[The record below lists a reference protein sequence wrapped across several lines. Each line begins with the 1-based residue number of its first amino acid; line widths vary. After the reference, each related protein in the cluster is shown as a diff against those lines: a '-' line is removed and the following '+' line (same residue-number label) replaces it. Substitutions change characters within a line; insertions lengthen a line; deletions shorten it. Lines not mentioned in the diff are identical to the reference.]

1 MLAMHE
7 MWQEPQVQS
16 LGGRKADS
24 NPYPGHVLGVEG
36 KNYLNYLYYSHT
48 KFVVCF
54 SHISVFYNLKLLKV
68 V

>member
-48 KFVVCF
+48 KFVEASF
-54 SHISVFYNLKLLKV
+54 
-68 V
+68 